1 MRAPNEGPP
10 ILTVD
15 EEIYWLLPS
24 LVVAI
29 VDKLAQLPGQGYAG
43 MLFSRVS
50 RWCPRHRQGTGA
62 AVARH
67 RGAIESP
74 VWTRMFL
81 SARVPVRSSGRRSS
95 LLTGSAADSDR

>member
-1 MRAPNEGPP
+1 MRTLVRPWCGLP

-29 VDKLAQLPGQGYAG
+29 VAIVDKLAQLPGHGCAG

-50 RWCPRHRQGTGA
+50 QWC
-62 AVARH
+62 ARH
-67 RGAIESP
+67 GWGP
-74 VWTRMFL
+74 M
-81 SARVPVRSSGRRSS
+81 RR
-95 LLTGSAADSDR
+95 

>member
-1 MRAPNEGPP
+1 MRAPNEGLP

-15 EEIYWLLPS
+15 EEIYWLLS

-29 VDKLAQLPGQGYAG
+29 VDKLAQLPGHGYAG
-43 MLFSRVS
+43 MLFSRLS
-50 RWCPRHRQGTGA
+50 RWCPRHGQGTGA

-74 VWTRMFL
+74 VWTRMFP

-95 LLTGSAADSDR
+95 LLTGSEADSDR